1 MDYYNIKPLSV
12 NELLLQDC
20 HQKSLKRLV
29 LRMDNCGT
37 DEDLYLEYFR
47 CLVAVH
53 DLRENGEV
61 FSAVELKKE
70 LSLRS
75 KNDNQANDTK
85 SKGKGK
91 SAKSLNSV
99 IKALI
104 ENDSSNQGD
113 GNIRDDFFY
122 KAYLKGNLE
131 RRNMRRK
138 GILDVIVCMDTS
150 DQIFCSMIEKLI
162 DLEESFIQET
172 PTKC

>member
-1 MDYYNIKPLSV
+1 MFRLMKPRQPVKQLLKYTTEYQVYNIKPLSV
-12 NELLLQDC
+12 NELLLQGC
-20 HQKSLKRLV
+20 QQKSLKRLV
-29 LRMDNCGT
+29 LQMNNCGT

-104 ENDSSNQGD
+104 ENDSSNEGD
-113 GNIRDDFFY
+113 GKTTDRCFN
-122 KAYLKGNLE
+122 KLQLKGSLKT
-131 RRNMRRK
+131 RN
-138 GILDVIVCMDTS
+138 
-150 DQIFCSMIEKLI
+150 
-162 DLEESFIQET
+162 
-172 PTKC
+172 